1 MIKSISVIYPVY
13 NEETRLDRV
22 FSDINKFDLNHK
34 YIKKEYI
41 FVNDGSTDKSLS
53 LIKKKIKKNKKIK
66 VISYK
71 KNMGKGYA
79 LKQGVNK
86 AKSNWILTTDSDC
99 SVSNFQLISWIKKK
113 YINRNCNIYFGSRN
127 HYSSVV
133 KKKVERKIIGI
144 IFKIIIKFLFNITL
158 SDTQCGFKLY
168 RSKTAKKLFKEIV
181 TNGYM
186 HDIEICLIAKRMKL
200 KIHDLPVNWMHRE
213 NGKINFFKDFFL
225 IMHNLLSI
233 ARHKY

>member
-13 NEETRLDRV
+13 NEETRLNRV
-22 FSDINKFDLNHK
+22 FTDINKFDLNNK

-71 KNMGKGYA
+71 KNKGKGYA
-79 LKQGVNK
+79 LKQGVNN
-86 AKSNWILTTDSDC
+86 AKNNWILTTDSDC

-113 YINRNCNIYFGSRN
+113 YIYRKCNIYFGSRN

-144 IFKIIIKFLFNITL
+144 IFKIIIKFLFKITL

-200 KIHDLPVNWMHRE
+200 KINDLPVNWMHQK

-225 IMHNLLSI
+225 IMHNLLII

>member
-144 IFKIIIKFLFNITL
+144 IFKIIIKFLFKITL

-168 RSKTAKKLFKEIV
+168 KSKTAKKLFKGIV

-200 KIHDLPVNWMHRE
+200 KIHDLPVNWMHRK

-225 IMHNLLSI
+225 IMHNLLRI
-233 ARHKY
+233 ARHRY

>member
-13 NEETRLDRV
+13 NEETRLNRV
-22 FSDINKFDLNHK
+22 FTDINKFDLNNK

-71 KNMGKGYA
+71 KNKGKGYA
-79 LKQGVNK
+79 LKQGVNN
-86 AKSNWILTTDSDC
+86 AKNNWILTTDSDC

-113 YINRNCNIYFGSRN
+113 YINRDCNIYFGSRN

-144 IFKIIIKFLFNITL
+144 IFKIIIKFLFKITL

-200 KIHDLPVNWMHRE
+200 KIHDLPVNWMHQK
-213 NGKINFFKDFFL
+213 NGKINFFKDFF
-225 IMHNLLSI
+225 
-233 ARHKY
+233 

>member
-144 IFKIIIKFLFNITL
+144 IFKIIFKFLFKITL

-168 RSKTAKKLFKEIV
+168 KSKTAKKLFKGIV

-200 KIHDLPVNWMHRE
+200 KIHDLPVNWMHRK

-233 ARHKY
+233 ARHRY